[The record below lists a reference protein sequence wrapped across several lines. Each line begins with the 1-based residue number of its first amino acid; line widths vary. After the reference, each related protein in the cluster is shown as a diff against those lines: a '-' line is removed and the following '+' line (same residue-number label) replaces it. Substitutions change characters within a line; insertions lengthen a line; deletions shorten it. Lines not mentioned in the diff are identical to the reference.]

1 MEKIKAGIFMRVS
14 TKDQNTE
21 NQKQTLLDLTKN
33 RGFELTKIYDITASA
48 TGKDNLKG
56 ISYLDEVYEDARLGK
71 INVLVIW
78 ALDRLTRRGQ
88 EYQLRIFTQLD
99 KYNVQVISYR
109 ESFIEGLTDPAVRN
123 LLLAFWGYMSERES
137 QQRSERQKA
146 AIQLMKK
153 QCRRLGRPPGSKD
166 KKTRSKSGYFGN
178 QNKARERSG

>member
-1 MEKIKAGIFMRVS
+1 MIKAGLFMRVS

-21 NQKQTLLDLTKN
+21 NQREALTQLISN
-33 RGFELTKIYDITASA
+33 RNYKLAKTYDITASA

-56 ISYLDEVYEDARLGK
+56 ISYLDEVYEDARLGN
-71 INVLVIW
+71 INVLVVW

-88 EYQLRIFTQLD
+88 EYQLRVFTQLD

-137 QQRSERQKA
+137 EQRSQRQKA

-153 QCRRLGRPPGSKD
+153 EGRKLGRPLGAKD
-166 KKTRSKSGYFGN
+166 KKTRGKMGYFGN
-178 QNKARERSG
+178 KNKSDKRRA

>member
-1 MEKIKAGIFMRVS
+1 M
-14 TKDQNTE
+14 
-21 NQKQTLLDLTKN
+21 
-33 RGFELTKIYDITASA
+33 TKIYDITASA

-109 ESFIEGLTDPAVRN
+109 ESFIEGLTDPSVRN

-146 AIQLMKK
+146 AIQLM
-153 QCRRLGRPPGSKD
+153 
-166 KKTRSKSGYFGN
+166 
-178 QNKARERSG
+178 

>member
-1 MEKIKAGIFMRVS
+1 MRVS

-78 ALDRLTRRGQ
+78 ALDRLTRRCQ
-88 EYQLRIFTQLD
+88 
-99 KYNVQVISYR
+99 
-109 ESFIEGLTDPAVRN
+109 
-123 LLLAFWGYMSERES
+123 
-137 QQRSERQKA
+137 
-146 AIQLMKK
+146 
-153 QCRRLGRPPGSKD
+153 
-166 KKTRSKSGYFGN
+166 
-178 QNKARERSG
+178 